1 MVYTISKFMGS
12 LIFSNH
18 KSTNLIDLLLQ
29 GNFHENRPLTLTL
42 VSCYFSSEAANEII
56 IRLVKKLKGEGL
68 QLEKIQFYIDRG
80 IALEI
85 GKKKLLDFF
94 EQLKSKYPD
103 LRVEFNLINQESM
116 FHCKAYCLSKHNN
129 VRKGSLVIGY
139 ANLTKAALTET
150 DPQGNIEL
158 LLATQ
163 ETKSIVSLFEDLKT
177 LDHIP
182 LSEIEKFNQDD
193 YYLKFALIKEGNF
206 CKK

>member
-94 EQLKSKYPD
+94 EQLKSKYPN

-116 FHCKAYCLSKHNN
+116 FHCKAYCLSHNN
-129 VRKGSLVIGY
+129 EKGSLVVGY
-139 ANLTKAALTET
+139 ANLTKAALT

-163 ETKSIVSLFEDLKT
+163 ETKSIVCFFEDLKT

-182 LSEIEKFNQDD
+182 LSEIEKFDQDD
-193 YYLKFALIKEGNF
+193 YYWKFALLKEGKF
-206 CKK
+206 VKDVDLK